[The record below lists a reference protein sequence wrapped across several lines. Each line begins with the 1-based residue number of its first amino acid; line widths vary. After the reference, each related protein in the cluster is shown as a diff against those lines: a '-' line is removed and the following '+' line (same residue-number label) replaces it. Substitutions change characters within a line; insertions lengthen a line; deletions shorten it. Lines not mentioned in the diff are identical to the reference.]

1 MSAFF
6 YFQLTLNRFFKID
19 HSTEKTT
26 FKKISLIRVNVS
38 IEQLRVSEIILFI
51 IWGLYFT

>member
-1 MSAFF
+1 MPAFF

-26 FKKISLIRVNVS
+26 FKKTSLIRVNVS

-51 IWGLYFT
+51 IWGLYFI